1 MLAFF
6 NNHLDRTI
14 LLKGIHNLFLTV
26 ARITDLSA
34 SETGGYNELMF
45 EYSSVSLHHRLH

>member
-26 ARITDLSA
+26 ARITCTDLSA

-45 EYSSVSLHHRLH
+45 E

>member
-26 ARITDLSA
+26 ARITDTSA
-34 SETGGYNELMF
+34 HLKQVDITN
-45 EYSSVSLHHRLH
+45 

>member
-14 LLKGIHNLFLTV
+14 LLKGIPNLFLTV
-26 ARITDLSA
+26 ARITDISA
-34 SETGGYNELMF
+34 HLKQVDTTN
-45 EYSSVSLHHRLH
+45 